1 MEHFDV
7 IIIGAG
13 PGGYVAAIRTA
24 QSGLKTAIVDREWL
38 GGVCLNVG
46 CIPSKALLKNAEI
59 AHLLRQRGRE
69 FGFMFENLKLDY
81 GLAVKRS
88 RQVSDRLTKGVGFL
102 MKKNNIE
109 VFLGEASFLTKD
121 TLRVRMNEGDPREIC
136 ANHIIIATGSS
147 TLDLPGIT
155 PNGKSVLTY
164 KDAILQETLPGRV
177 VIIGGG
183 AIGVEFAT
191 IWNSY
196 GADVT
201 IVEML
206 PHILPAEDSEVAQEL
221 TRSFTKRGIKV
232 MTGARVEAVTTA
244 PGGIEVKVKTQQAED
259 ALAAEQVLVAVGFKP
274 NTAGLQLED
283 IGVALGSRGHINVDD
298 HMATNVRGVWAI
310 GDVTGKL
317 LLAHVASA
325 QALICADA
333 ILGKET
339 RALDYR
345 MVPRATY
352 CHPQVASFGLTEQQ
366 AVDFGMKTKT
376 GKFPFQ
382 ANGKSLGM
390 GESSGFVKILA
401 DEETGTII
409 GSHMIGPE
417 VAELLPELTLAN
429 GNSLGIDSII
439 RNVHAHPTLSEA
451 IIEAAH
457 ELEGK
462 PIHI

>member
-7 IIIGAG
+7 IVIGAG

-46 CIPSKALLKNAEI
+46 CIPSKALLKNAEV
-59 AHLLRQRGRE
+59 AHLLRKRGRD
-69 FGFMFENLKLDY
+69 FGFTFENLKLDY

-109 VFLGEASFLTKD
+109 VLMGEASFISRD
-121 TLRVRMNEGDPREIC
+121 TLGVRMNEGLPREIN
-136 ANHIIIATGSS
+136 ANNIIIATGSS
-147 TLDLPGIT
+147 TVNLPGIT
-155 PNGKSVLTY
+155 PDGKVILTY
-164 KDAILQETLPGRV
+164 KDAILQARLPARA
-177 VIIGGG
+177 VIVGGG

-196 GADVT
+196 GTDVT

-206 PHILPAEDSEVAQEL
+206 PHILPAEDDEVAQEL
-221 TRSFTKRGIKV
+221 TRSLTKRGIKI
-232 MTGARVEAVTTA
+232 MTGSRVDAVTAT
-244 PGGIEVKVKTQQAED
+244 PGGVEVRVKTPQAEEVVP
-259 ALAAEQVLVAVGFKP
+259 AEQVLVAVGFKP
-274 NTAGLQLED
+274 NSAGLKLED
-283 IGVALGSRGHINVDD
+283 IGLDLGPKGHVIVDD
-298 HMATNVRGVWAI
+298 RMATTIGGIWAI

-317 LLAHVASA
+317 LLAHVATA
-325 QALICADA
+325 QALICVDA

-339 RALDYR
+339 RVLDYR
-345 MVPRATY
+345 MMPRATY
-352 CHPQVASFGLTEQQ
+352 CDPQVASFGLTEEQ
-366 AVDFGMKTKT
+366 AIEQGLKIKI

-382 ANGKSLGM
+382 ANGKSLGL
-390 GESSGFVKILA
+390 GESSGFVKIIT
-401 DEETGTII
+401 DEQTEVII

-429 GNSLGIDSII
+429 GNTLSIDSIA

-451 IIEAAH
+451 IVEAAH
-457 ELEGK
+457 GLEGK

>member
-7 IIIGAG
+7 IVIGAG

-46 CIPSKALLKNAEI
+46 CIPSKALLKNAEV
-59 AHLLRQRGRE
+59 AHLLRKRGRD
-69 FGFMFENLKLDY
+69 FGFTFENLKLDY

-109 VFLGEASFLTKD
+109 VLMGEASFKSRD
-121 TLRVRMNEGDPREIC
+121 TLSVRMNEGTPREIN
-136 ANHIIIATGSS
+136 ANNIIIATGSS
-147 TLDLPGIT
+147 TVNLPGIT
-155 PNGKSVLTY
+155 PDGKVILTY
-164 KDAILQETLPGRV
+164 KDAILQARLPARA
-177 VIIGGG
+177 VIVGGG

-196 GADVT
+196 GTDVT

-206 PHILPAEDSEVAQEL
+206 PHILPAEDDEVAQEL
-221 TRSFTKRGIKV
+221 TRSLTKRGIKI
-232 MTGARVEAVTTA
+232 MTGSRVDAVTAT
-244 PGGIEVKVKTQQAED
+244 PGGVEVRVKTPQAEEVVP
-259 ALAAEQVLVAVGFKP
+259 AEQVLVAVGFTP
-274 NTAGLQLED
+274 NSAGLNLED
-283 IGVALGSRGHINVDD
+283 IGLALGPKGHVIVDD
-298 HMATNVRGVWAI
+298 RMATTIGGIWAI

-317 LLAHVASA
+317 LLAHVATA
-325 QALICADA
+325 QALICVDA
-333 ILGKET
+333 ILGRET
-339 RALDYR
+339 RVLDYR
-345 MVPRATY
+345 MMPRATY
-352 CHPQVASFGLTEQQ
+352 CDPQVASFGLTEQQ
-366 AVDFGMKTKT
+366 AIEQGLKIKI

-382 ANGKSLGM
+382 ANGKSLGL
-390 GESSGFVKILA
+390 GESSGFVKIIT
-401 DEETGTII
+401 DEQTEVII

-429 GNSLGIDSII
+429 GNSLSIDSIA

-451 IIEAAH
+451 IVEAAH
-457 ELEGK
+457 GLEGK